1 MNTYMHIYS
10 SYIQSR
16 IPKYNNPEFCA
27 TIHWKKEIIAMAE
40 FAFKYAFERV
50 QTIETGSLLETY
62 A

>member
-10 SYIQSR
+10 T
-16 IPKYNNPEFCA
+16 KYNNPEFCA
-27 TIHWKKEIIAMAE
+27 TIHWKKEIIDMAE